1 MLSVVSRFS
10 KNISITFR
18 CSKITLNKDSFLH
31 VMYRHRDFMADCAG
45 IWRIGMSVFQC
56 ICMYIPQ
63 HVHVSVCP
71 SSHQYVCPTIGIF
84 VHQNVCQYVAGYFPS
99 IHTLVIFCNCMNVK
113 GVLVTCLNS
122 ASVRLD
128 ILTLN
133 IYLCMPNGA
142 CAHTNLQQCCLWQTA
157 PRGVSTIYRHSHLDI
172 LSIQPNVILI
182 LVDVILTSIIHY
194 VSGYCDNYY
203 YYSICDSCVLRCI
216 IHHYDCFTDCHHCG
230 PSSIELAWCSSA
242 AIVDS

>member
-1 MLSVVSRFS
+1 MYLYIQAPISMFVQPLVSSYIRMYASMLMG
-10 KNISITFR
+10 TF
-18 CSKITLNKDSFLH
+18 LA
-31 VMYRHRDFMADCAG
+31 Y
-45 IWRIGMSVFQC
+45 
-56 ICMYIPQ
+56 
-63 HVHVSVCP
+63 
-71 SSHQYVCPTIGIF
+71 
-84 VHQNVCQYVAGYFPS
+84 
-99 IHTLVIFCNCMNVK
+99 IHTLVNFCNCMNVK
-113 GVLVTCLNS
+113 GVLVTYILNS
-122 ASVRLD
+122 ASVRLH

-203 YYSICDSCVLRCI
+203 YSICDSCAPV
-216 IHHYDCFTDCHHCG
+216 HH
-230 PSSIELAWCSSA
+230 PSLWLFYWLPPLWA
-242 AIVDS
+242 